1 MARSSDLA
9 GSSPEGV
16 ASDEGILRP
25 IYDDLSLDG
34 QFTRIMS
41 LQPDEHEA
49 TLSYEIKTTSL
60 KDAQGKYEALSY
72 TWGDKVPSQEIHC
85 NNSTLPLQPNLASA
99 LRRSCRI
106 SSTRDLWV
114 DYICINQKILPERN
128 RQMKYMHEVYRN
140 ATEVIA

>member
-1 MARSSDLA
+1 
-9 GSSPEGV
+9 
-16 ASDEGILRP
+16 
-25 IYDDLSLDG
+25 
-34 QFTRIMS
+34 
-41 LQPDEHEA
+41 
-49 TLSYEIKTTSL
+49 
-60 KDAQGKYEALSY
+60 
-72 TWGDKVPSQEIHC
+72 
-85 NNSTLPLQPNLASA
+85 